1 MTANEAAPA
10 AGTMHPAIDIHSHML
25 CDEWLELIRAHGAP
39 KFSVAQ
45 TADGRTWIHLDGVR
59 FMFPQPE
66 MFDYGQRLQAM
77 DAAGVD
83 MAVLSL
89 TGPNVYWGG
98 EAVST
103 RAARV
108 MNDSFAAA
116 QAAHP
121 DRFRWLASL
130 PFQYPGSAL
139 EELARAVDAG
149 ATGVMVLT
157 NIGGLPPTDPL
168 FEPVFA
174 EIDRRRLPVF
184 MHPTV
189 CSCAGMEVFQL
200 TASVGYPFETAL
212 VVSRMMMDGFFERH
226 ASLDL
231 ILAHGGGAL
240 GALMP
245 RIDRCHDAY
254 ADARSKVAAKPGS
267 YLHRLRVDSVLYS
280 DRALADAIETFGE
293 RNVLFGSD
301 FPLAIADLAGTLERI
316 GRLPPAIRDRV
327 RGANAAELLGIDCGT
342 SPGGAD
348 ASSARLR

>member
-1 MTANEAAPA
+1 
-10 AGTMHPAIDIHSHML
+10 MHPAIDIHSHML
-25 CDEWLELIRAHGAP
+25 CSEWLELIRAHGGP
-39 KFSVAQ
+39 RFTVAQ
-45 TADGRTWIHLDGVR
+45 APDGRTWIHLDGVR

-66 MFDYGQRLQAM
+66 MFDYGQRLAAM

-103 RAARV
+103 HAARV

-130 PFQYPGSAL
+130 PFQYPDRAL

-149 ATGVMVLT
+149 ACGVMLLT

-174 EIDRRRLPVF
+174 EIDRRRLPAF

-212 VVSRMMMDGFFERH
+212 VVSRMMMDGFFDQH
-226 ASLDL
+226 PSLDL
-231 ILAHGGGAL
+231 VLAHGGGAL

-254 ADARSKVAAKPGS
+254 ADARSKVAARPGS

-280 DRALADAIETFGE
+280 DRALADAIETYGE

-301 FPLAIADLAGTLERI
+301 FPHAIADLAGTLERI
-316 GRLPPAIRDRV
+316 GRLPPAVRDRV
-327 RGANAAELLGIDCGT
+327 RGANAAELFRIAPLR
-342 SPGGAD
+342 AA
-348 ASSARLR
+348 ASGARLA